1 MKAEN
6 SVSVFFLSNFI
17 SLFLAVM
24 GVCCYTG
31 FSLAE
36 VGGSYSLVAVHRL
49 LIAMASLVAEHTLEG
64 VWTQCLGLPG
74 SRARAQ

>member
-24 GVCCYTG
+24 GVCCSVG
-31 FSLAE
+31 F
-36 VGGSYSLVAVHRL
+36 SLVAVCRL
-49 LIAMASLVAEHTLEG
+49 LIVMASLTAEHRLSG
-64 VWTQCLGLPG
+64 AW
-74 SRARAQ
+74 AQ